1 LNYMEPSSQKP
12 DLRGPAIIYAI
23 IATFFANMQL
33 SYYATGRTITFF
45 DFPISVAYQ
54 LTYPIFV
61 AVLLVASYL
70 LLRRPGHLSVV
81 FAGMVLGLVAAVFV
95 HDVFTVFLIFVV
107 GQEPVSVPVMVATT
121 SMVPSAIA
129 LLELRRA
136 GLRPS

>member
-1 LNYMEPSSQKP
+1 MEPSSQKP

-23 IATFFANMQL
+23 MATFFANMQL
-33 SYYATGRTITFF
+33 SYYATGKTITFIF
-45 DFPISVAYQ
+45 EVPISVAYQ

-70 LLRRPGHLSVV
+70 LLRRPGHPSVV
-81 FAGMVLGLVAAVFV
+81 FAGMVLGVVAAVFV
-95 HDVFTVFLIFVV
+95 HDIFTVFLPFVV
-107 GQEPVSVPVMVATT
+107 GQEPVSVPVMVATA